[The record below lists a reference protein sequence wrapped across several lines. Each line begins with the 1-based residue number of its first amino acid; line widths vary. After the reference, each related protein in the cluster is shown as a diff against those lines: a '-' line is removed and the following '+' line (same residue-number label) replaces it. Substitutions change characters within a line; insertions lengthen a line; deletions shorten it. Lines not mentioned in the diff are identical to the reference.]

1 VNEQANPGDALADTA
16 NKNALPVRQL
26 PDGRAFE
33 IIRNIRR
40 RFA

>member
-1 VNEQANPGDALADTA
+1 VNEQPNPGGTLADTA
-16 NKNALPVRQL
+16 NKNAL

-40 RFA
+40 RLA